1 MSQYFAPY
9 GRENMLLMGEYI
21 AQRHLTYQDRLI
33 GIIGRAGSGKSS
45 LIRGMFPGLEL
56 SNDDDTLNPR
66 KIMQVR
72 GDMFEHIQQTTTHH
86 IDMRFQTA
94 FTQMY
99 EIVDF
104 VRDALSRGKRVI
116 VEHFELLFPALDLNA
131 DLLIGIGEEIIVTR
145 PSVFGPSPQGISDI
159 VVKSLCYRRMGH
171 SLEDITTMIMTEDM
185 GVDMQSFFSGNM
197 RNGVVLKFAEKP
209 DFEIEE
215 LEKRVRDFVTRGID
229 IGYYD
234 ENHIKIGNR
243 IIECDGPRLHVRNTS
258 EIADFNF
265 LKEFVWDTQTN
276 AYCLV
281 VMLNKSA
288 DEIADIH
295 NINTTHFLMRG

>member
-21 AQRHLTYQDRLI
+21 SQRHLTYQDRLI

-72 GDMFEHIQQTTTHH
+72 ADMLEHVQQTTTHH

-94 FTQMY
+94 FTQMF

-104 VRDALSRGKRVI
+104 VNSALSKNKRVI
-116 VEHFELLFPALDLNA
+116 VEHFELLYPALGVNA
-131 DLLIGIGEEIIVTR
+131 DLLIGVGEEIIVTR
-145 PSVFGPSPQGISDI
+145 PSVFGPSPQSISDI
-159 VVKSLCYRRMGH
+159 VGKSLSYRRMGH
-171 SLEDITTMIMTEDM
+171 SMEDIITTILSQEL
-185 GVDMQSFFSGNM
+185 GVPQTVFFSGNM
-197 RNGVVLKFAEKP
+197 RNGVVLKFSAKP
-209 DFEIEE
+209 ELDIAE
-215 LEKRVRDFVTRGID
+215 LEKRVRKLVNEHVD

-234 ENHIKIGNR
+234 ENHVQIGDKV
-243 IIECDGPRLHVRNTS
+243 IECDGPRLHVRNTS
-258 EIADFNF
+258 EISDFVF
-265 LKEFVWDTQTN
+265 LPELVWDTQTN

-281 VMLNKSA
+281 VLF
-288 DEIADIH
+288 DETAEDLDIH
-295 NINTTHFLMRG
+295 NINTTHFLMRD